1 MASLLEPIIDPVS
14 FHQFSFKE
22 RQKRRLFISGSLAG
36 SLFCLFFAIV
46 SAFTGLHWLLY
57 LTTVDLLELLFG
69 IYLTHKG
76 LFGLARHLSFNTSML
91 FFVSTNYFYG
101 SATHTEIYLFAFPA
115 IIIFLFDE
123 KRTITA
129 YCAYLLIGFATCIYL
144 QKNFSGHYDGD
155 VTQLAKYAFMNY
167 VFAFCLLAIIIYF
180 FKSENLENSQKIE
193 LQKQA
198 IEEKNTEITAS
209 ITYAK
214 RIQDSLLS
222 PRILFDKSFSQYFL
236 FFNPKDIVS
245 GDFYWMQPVSSS
257 EFIVAVGDCTGH
269 GVPGALVSSIC
280 MGKLSD
286 AAIKSNSPGKILEN
300 VNKEIKNSF
309 GNSGNDNIRD
319 GMDIILCYINT
330 VTKKIRY
337 AGANRPLLII
347 KKNDESD
354 NRLVEIKA
362 DKVSI
367 GGFTE
372 NSQQFAEQEIT
383 LEKGDTIY
391 LFTDGFADQFG
402 GENGKKMTTKRLKEW
417 IVNNNHLPIR
427 EIGEKMEESYRSW
440 KGKHEQIDDVTV
452 LAIRV

>member
-1 MASLLEPIIDPVS
+1 MANLLEPIIDPVS

-36 SLFCLFFAIV
+36 SLFCLFFAII
-46 SAFTGLHWLLY
+46 SFFTGLHWLLY
-57 LTTVDLLELLFG
+57 LTTIDLLELLFG

-222 PRILFDKSFSQYFL
+222 PRTLFDKSFSQYFL
-236 FFNPKDIVS
+236 FFTPKDIVS
-245 GDFYWMQPVSSS
+245 GDFYWMQTVSPS

-269 GVPGALVSSIC
+269 GVPGAFVSSIC
-280 MGKLSD
+280 MGKLND

-300 VNKEIKNSF
+300 VNKEIKTSF
-309 GNSGNDNIRD
+309 GNNGNDDIRD
-319 GMDIILCYINT
+319 GMDIILCNLNT
-330 VTKKIRY
+330 VTRKLRY
-337 AGANRPLLII
+337 AGANRPLWVI
-347 KKNDESD
+347 KKGGEHDKQ
-354 NRLVEIKA
+354 LVEIKA

-372 NSQQFAEQEIT
+372 NSQQFAEQEIA
-383 LEKGDTIY
+383 LEDGDTIY

-417 IVNNNHLPIR
+417 ILINNHLPIK
-427 EIGEKMEESYRSW
+427 EIGEKMRESYRSW

>member
-1 MASLLEPIIDPVS
+1 LLI
-14 FHQFSFKE
+14 
-22 RQKRRLFISGSLAG
+22 
-36 SLFCLFFAIV
+36 
-46 SAFTGLHWLLY
+46 
-57 LTTVDLLELLFG
+57 G

-76 LFGLARHLSFNTSML
+76 LFSLARHLSFNTSML

-129 YCAYLLIGFATCIYL
+129 YCAYLLAGFATCIYL

-155 VTQLAKYAFMNY
+155 VTQLARYAFMNY

-222 PRILFDKSFSQYFL
+222 PRALFDKSFSQYFL
-236 FFNPKDIVS
+236 LFKPKDIVS
-245 GDFYWMQPVSSS
+245 GDFYWMQPVSAS
-257 EFIVAVGDCTGH
+257 EFIVAIGDCTGH

-300 VNKEIKNSF
+300 VNKEIKSSF

-319 GMDIILCYINT
+319 GMDIILCHLNT
-330 VTKKIRY
+330 ATNKIRY
-337 AGANRPLLII
+337 AGANRPLWII
-347 KKNDESD
+347 KRSATPESGP
-354 NRLVEIKA
+354 VEVKA

-372 NSQQFAEQEIT
+372 NTQKFTEQEIS
-383 LEKGDTIY
+383 LEEGDTIY

-417 IVNNNHLPIR
+417 VISNNHLPIK
-427 EIGEKMEESYRSW
+427 EIGEKMSASYNTW